1 MAGMFGL
8 LTMGVMQPFESLTEE
23 EQAKLKQTARGAL
36 AKGVNGGGGVT
47 QVKMSTDQSGASGQ
61 NDYFAALGYNA

>member
-8 LTMGVMQPFESLTEE
+8 LNMGMMQPFEALTEE
-23 EQAKLKQTARGAL
+23 EQAKVRQQARAAI
-36 AKGVNGGGGVT
+36 AKGTKDGGGVT
-47 QVKMSTDQSGASGQ
+47 QIKMSTDQTGASGQ